1 MPTAVA
7 KKKPAAKPSKTIKNR
22 NPTRAE
28 VAKADEL
35 RHVETLKAEV
45 GRKFTKWRKSNPT
58 ATLGDLL
65 QFLERV
71 QDELLAFDSDNVLLE
86 IEGEL
91 SDAADWLA
99 TWGPIESHV
108 DGDGEPATVGYRIE
122 ELEEDIGE
130 VEELIEALGESFGV
144 KRLPKWKPRA
154 KAA

>member
-1 MPTAVA
+1 MPTTFS
-7 KKKPAAKPSKTIKNR
+7 KKKPTAKPSKTSKTR
-22 NPTRAE
+22 EPTKAK
-28 VAKADEL
+28 VAKAGEL
-35 RHVETLKAEV
+35 SHVETLKAEV

-65 QFLERV
+65 QFLERAK
-71 QDELLAFDSDNVLLE
+71 DELLDFNGDDVLVE
-86 IEGEL
+86 IESEL

-108 DGDGEPATVGYRIE
+108 DGDGEPATVWYRVE

-130 VEELIEALGESFGV
+130 VEELIEALGESFKV
-144 KRLPKWKPRA
+144 KRLPKWKPRG

>member
-7 KKKPAAKPSKTIKNR
+7 KKKPAAKPSKTIKTR
-22 NPTRAE
+22 KPTKAE

-45 GRKFTKWRKSNPT
+45 GRKFTQWRKWNPS
-58 ATLGDLL
+58 ATLGELL
-65 QFLERV
+65 QFLERA
-71 QDELLAFDSDNVLLE
+71 QDELLSFNGDDVLVE

-108 DGDGEPATVGYRIE
+108 DGDGEPATVGYRVE
-122 ELEEDIGE
+122 ELEEDIGQ
-130 VEELIEALGESFGV
+130 VEELIEALGVSFQV

>member
-7 KKKPAAKPSKTIKNR
+7 KKKPAATPSKTTKTR
-22 NPTRAE
+22 KPTKAE
-28 VAKADEL
+28 MTKAGEL
-35 RHVETLKAEV
+35 SHVETLKAEV

-71 QDELLAFDSDNVLLE
+71 QDELLAFDSDDVLLE

-122 ELEEDIGE
+122 ELGEDIGE
-130 VEELIEALGESFGV
+130 VKKLIEALGVSFPV
-144 KRLPKWKPRA
+144 KRLPKRKPRA